1 MDNGIKSVVSQIESL
16 AKEFEQKTNSL
27 ANEWKDQRKN
37 EFYSKVKEK
46 CVKNYKNNDDVTL
59 TRQQIIDIVVE
70 IKKDSKKSVNVKP
83 LDGLFEK
90 TKFGTFS
97 LN

>member
-37 EFYSKVKEK
+37 EFYSKYVSPY
-46 CVKNYKNNDDVTL
+46 NSTL
-59 TRQQIIDIVVE
+59 KGVISELHSFDFQLQNITSKLQTIR
-70 IKKDSKKSVNVKP
+70 KK
-83 LDGLFEK
+83 
-90 TKFGTFS
+90 
-97 LN
+97 

>member
-37 EFYSKVKEK
+37 EFYSKYVSPY
-46 CVKNYKNNDDVTL
+46 N
-59 TRQQIIDIVVE
+59 
-70 IKKDSKKSVNVKP
+70 
-83 LDGLFEK
+83 
-90 TKFGTFS
+90 
-97 LN
+97 

>member
-1 MDNGIKSVVSQIESL
+1 MKIIDVELYISQFIDF
-16 AKEFEQKTNSL
+16 FEKNPNDL
-27 ANEWKDQRKN
+27 LVLIGEVKKN
-37 EFYSKVKEK
+37 EFYSKVKEQ
-46 CVKNYKNNDDVTL
+46 CVQNYKNNDDVTL

-70 IKKDSKKSVNVKP
+70 IKKDSKTSVNVKTF
-83 LDGLFEK
+83 DGLFQK